1 MKEEKNTSADMAEFE
16 KLIDKVAEM
25 PEAEREKIAFF
36 VNGYVAAKNIE
47 KDTATA

>member
-1 MKEEKNTSADMAEFE
+1 MNKEKETKADMSEFE

-36 VNGYVAAKNIE
+36 VNGYVAAKNVE
-47 KDTATA
+47 RDTATA